1 MAPAL
6 LGRRP
11 RDACPKFLIV
21 PLGGSILCSYAL
33 GGFLA
38 LARRAALGRGAVLL
52 ALDAVRAARSLG
64 AVRCPWHPVR
74 ARGAGLGA
82 PLLGGP
88 TRWLARRSVR
98 VELAVGLLLGRRCV
112 RGALWRS
119 FVGALLRWGCFRGRY
134 ARELASPTLSA
145 VAAVRG
151 GVAGGRGPGDVSDLQ
166 QGPQRVRGPL
176 GRRRIA
182 ARAPEAAGSGRWFL
196 QRSLDAVAE
205 ALWR

>member
-1 MAPAL
+1 MPSWA
-6 LGRRP
+6 R
-11 RDACPKFLIV
+11 FF
-21 PLGGSILCSYAL
+21 GG
-33 GGFLA
+33 
-38 LARRAALGRGAVLL
+38 AASA
-52 ALDAVRAARSLG
+52 
-64 AVRCPWHPVR
+64 
-74 ARGAGLGA
+74 GA
-82 PLLGGP
+82 PRANWPLQQ
-88 TRWLARRSVR
+88 
-98 VELAVGLLLGRRCV
+98 
-112 RGALWRS
+112 
-119 FVGALLRWGCFRGRY
+119 
-134 ARELASPTLSA
+134 LSA

>member
-1 MAPAL
+1 MFVRSWRLFGARSARGAGARCCL
-6 LGRRP
+6 LG
-11 RDACPKFLIV
+11 
-21 PLGGSILCSYAL
+21 
-33 GGFLA
+33 
-38 LARRAALGRGAVLL
+38 ARRGARGAV
-52 ALDAVRAARSLG
+52 ARRG
-64 AVRCPWHPVR
+64 AVSLAPGAR
-74 ARGAGLGA
+74 RGAGLGA

-196 QRSLDAVAE
+196 QRSLDAVA
-205 ALWR
+205 AAQ